1 MVINKN
7 NKFNIILIKMCNHN
21 FKKGTKENISY
32 CTICGTLSYKGIP
45 SLSVASLT
53 KTTISIDPLLLKY
66 KPFQFQFDYSNY
78 IKYYLTLRRKSI
90 NFIKMQ
96 ANFFSIPDILVHK
109 AMSYLDYIYLNN
121 SVSFDLISNIC
132 IVCLLFAIQFNDC
145 CSKSSLIDFKGFRN
159 NIQNIQNLRE
169 LENYCLK
176 CIDYNLGLYTSL
188 DYINLFFSLGIVFP
202 YKNIYKENY
211 IDISFLFFNCIC
223 ALEII
228 IEDNNCLDYSSY
240 TIALSIIKM
249 TLENFDCFDYEI
261 FKKIYGINF
270 NKERYIQCENSL
282 KYILTNFYHNP
293 LNTQYYLNQN
303 LNNLLNSSS
312 PSNSR
317 DSTLDNSFN
326 GNEVLGVI

>member
-1 MVINKN
+1 
-7 NKFNIILIKMCNHN
+7 MCNHN
-21 FKKGTKENISY
+21 FKKGIKENVSY

-45 SLSVASLT
+45 SLSVPSLT

-121 SVSFDLISNIC
+121 TVSFDLISNIC

-145 CSKSSLIDFKGFRN
+145 CSKSSGIDFQGFRN
-159 NIQNIQNLRE
+159 NLQNIPNLRE

-188 DYINLFFSLGIVFP
+188 DYINLFFSLGIIFP
-202 YKNIYKENY
+202 YKNIPN
-211 IDISFLFFNCIC
+211 IDISFLFFNCIS

-228 IEDNNCLDYSSY
+228 IENNNCLCYSSY
-240 TIALSIIKM
+240 TIALSTIKI
-249 TLENFDCFDYEI
+249 TLENFDCFDCEI

-282 KYILTNFYHNP
+282 KYILVNFYHNP
-293 LNTQYYLNQN
+293 IKTQYYSNQN
-303 LNNLLNSSS
+303 LNNLLNISS

-326 GNEVLGVI
+326 GNDISGII

>member
-1 MVINKN
+1 
-7 NKFNIILIKMCNHN
+7 MCNHN
-21 FKKGTKENISY
+21 FKKGIKENVSY

-45 SLSVASLT
+45 SLSVPSLT

-121 SVSFDLISNIC
+121 TVSFDLISNIC

-145 CSKSSLIDFKGFRN
+145 CSKCSGIDFQGFRN
-159 NIQNIQNLRE
+159 NLQNIQNLRE

-176 CIDYNLGLYTSL
+176 CINYNLGLYTSL
-188 DYINLFFSLGIVFP
+188 DYINLFFSLGIIFP
-202 YKNIYKENY
+202 YKNIPN
-211 IDISFLFFNCIC
+211 IDISFLFYSCIK

-249 TLENFDCFDYEI
+249 SLENFDCFDYEI

-282 KYILTNFYHNP
+282 KYILVNFYHNP
-293 LNTQYYLNQN
+293 LKTQYYSNQYY
-303 LNNLLNSSS
+303 NNILNSSS

-326 GNEVLGVI
+326 GNDN

>member
-1 MVINKN
+1 
-7 NKFNIILIKMCNHN
+7 MCNHN
-21 FKKGTKENISY
+21 FKKGIKENVSY

-45 SLSVASLT
+45 SLSVPSLT

-66 KPFQFQFDYSNY
+66 KPFQFQFDYSNNY

-109 AMSYLDYIYLNN
+109 AMRYLDYIYLNN
-121 SVSFDLISNIC
+121 TVSFDLISNIC
-132 IVCLLFAIQFNDC
+132 IICLLFAIQFNDC
-145 CSKSSLIDFKGFRN
+145 CSKSSGIDFQGFRN
-159 NIQNIQNLRE
+159 NLQNIPNLRE

-188 DYINLFFSLGIVFP
+188 DYINLFFSLGIIFP
-202 YKNIYKENY
+202 YKNIPN
-211 IDISFLFFNCIC
+211 IDISFLFFNCIS

-228 IEDNNCLDYSSY
+228 ENNNCLCYSSY
-240 TIALSIIKM
+240 TIALSTIKI
-249 TLENFDCFDYEI
+249 TLENFDCFDCEI

-282 KYILTNFYHNP
+282 KYILVNFYHNP
-293 LNTQYYLNQN
+293 IKTQYYSNQN
-303 LNNLLNSSS
+303 LNNLLNISS

-326 GNEVLGVI
+326 GNDISGII

>member
-1 MVINKN
+1 
-7 NKFNIILIKMCNHN
+7 MCNHN
-21 FKKGTKENISY
+21 FKKGTKENVSY

-45 SLSVASLT
+45 SLSVPSLT

-121 SVSFDLISNIC
+121 TVSFDLISNIC

-145 CSKSSLIDFKGFRN
+145 CSKCSGIDFQGFRN
-159 NIQNIQNLRE
+159 NLQNIQNLRE

-176 CIDYNLGLYTSL
+176 CINYNLGLYTSL
-188 DYINLFFSLGIVFP
+188 DYINLFFSLGIIFP
-202 YKNIYKENY
+202 YKNIPN
-211 IDISFLFFNCIC
+211 IDISFLFYSCMK
-223 ALEII
+223 AVERI
-228 IEDNNCLDYSSY
+228 IEDNNCLDYCSY

-249 TLENFDCFDYEI
+249 SLENFDCFDYEI

-282 KYILTNFYHNP
+282 KYILVNFYHNP
-293 LNTQYYLNQN
+293 LKTQYYSNQYY
-303 LNNLLNSSS
+303 NNILNSSS

-326 GNEVLGVI
+326 GNDN

>member
-66 KPFQFQFDYSNY
+66 KPFQFQFDYSNNY

-109 AMSYLDYIYLNN
+109 AMRYLDYIYLNN
-121 SVSFDLISNIC
+121 TVSFDLISNIC

-145 CSKSSLIDFKGFRN
+145 CSKSSGIDFQGFRN
-159 NIQNIQNLRE
+159 NLQNIPNLRE

-188 DYINLFFSLGIVFP
+188 DYINLFFSLGIIFP
-202 YKNIYKENY
+202 YKNIPN
-211 IDISFLFFNCIC
+211 IDISFLFFNCIS

-228 IEDNNCLDYSSY
+228 IENNNCLCYSSY
-240 TIALSIIKM
+240 TIALSTIKI
-249 TLENFDCFDYEI
+249 TLENFD
-261 FKKIYGINF
+261 
-270 NKERYIQCENSL
+270 
-282 KYILTNFYHNP
+282 
-293 LNTQYYLNQN
+293 
-303 LNNLLNSSS
+303 LNNIE
-312 PSNSR
+312 
-317 DSTLDNSFN
+317 F
-326 GNEVLGVI
+326 